1 MKHSAAPV
9 PNFHSSSYSL
19 VSQRQSVSTHLHQ
32 SCYPSSGSLFSAE
45 CMQNLFVTQAVW
57 GKLHGSVAGV
67 WELVWALQIA
77 IGAY

>member
-1 MKHSAAPV
+1 MLHP
-9 PNFHSSSYSL
+9 
-19 VSQRQSVSTHLHQ
+19 RQTSIPLPILLSPQGNL
-32 SCYPSSGSLFSAE
+32 YPPISISHAIQAQALCLSAE
-45 CMQNLFVTQAVW
+45 CMQYLFVTQAVW